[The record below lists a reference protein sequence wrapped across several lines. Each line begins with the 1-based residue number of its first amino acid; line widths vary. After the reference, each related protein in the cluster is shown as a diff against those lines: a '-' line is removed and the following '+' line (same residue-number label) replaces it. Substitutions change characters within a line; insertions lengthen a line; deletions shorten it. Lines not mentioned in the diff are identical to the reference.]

1 MTAEAREAAAVL
13 AARKPGFVPAI
24 GLILGSGLGS
34 LADQI
39 EDSEIVPFSD
49 LPGFPEPSVEGHAG
63 QMVLGNL
70 GGVPVAC
77 LQGRIHLYEGQSP
90 VAIRT
95 MIRTFKVAG
104 CQSLLVTNAAGSIRP
119 DGEPGSLML
128 IRDHI
133 SFQPV
138 NPLAGP
144 NDDDF
149 GPRFPSMDNAYD
161 GTLRQ
166 EMASAAKKIGVALPE
181 GIFAGLLGPNFET
194 PAEIRALQ
202 TLGADADGM
211 SVIPEVLVARHCGL
225 KVVAISVLTN
235 LAAGLSTT
243 ELSHE
248 QTLQF
253 AQIAAA
259 DLTRL
264 IVAYLEGHG

>member
-1 MTAEAREAAAVL
+1 
-13 AARKPGFVPAI
+13 
-24 GLILGSGLGS
+24 
-34 LADQI
+34 
-39 EDSEIVPFSD
+39 
-49 LPGFPEPSVEGHAG
+49 
-63 QMVLGNL
+63 
-70 GGVPVAC
+70 
-77 LQGRIHLYEGQSP
+77 
-90 VAIRT
+90 
-95 MIRTFKVAG
+95 
-104 CQSLLVTNAAGSIRP
+104 
-119 DGEPGSLML
+119 
-128 IRDHI
+128 
-133 SFQPV
+133 
-138 NPLAGP
+138 
-144 NDDDF
+144 
-149 GPRFPSMDNAYD
+149 
-161 GTLRQ
+161 
-166 EMASAAKKIGVALPE
+166 MASAAKKIGVALPE

-202 TLGADADGM
+202 TLGADAVGM